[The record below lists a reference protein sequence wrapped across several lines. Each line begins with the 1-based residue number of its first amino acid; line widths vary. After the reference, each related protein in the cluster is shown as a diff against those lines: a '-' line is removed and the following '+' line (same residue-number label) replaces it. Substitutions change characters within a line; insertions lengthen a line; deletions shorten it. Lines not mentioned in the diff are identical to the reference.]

1 MLAYLTHVQLVA
13 LDVVER
19 DLKIHWKVDVNQN
32 EFLDKLCYENGNPLS
47 HPLKTGKLRATYP
60 EVPIPRPGWLLRMR
74 VMWLLRLRN
83 PP

>member
-1 MLAYLTHVQLVA
+1 MLANLTHVQLVA

-47 HPLKTGKLRATYP
+47 YLLKTGKLRATYP
-60 EVPIPRPGWLLRMR
+60 EARDRA
-74 VMWLLRLRN
+74 
-83 PP
+83 